1 MAGKNGEAAMPA
13 TVYLLGLCIF
23 AMATSEFM
31 VAGMM
36 PSLAAA
42 LGVSLP
48 AVGNLVSAFAAS
60 VVLGGPALTWLLRS
74 ARRKHSLIGLLLLFL
89 VGQAVGAL
97 AGDYQQ
103 MLWSRLICGVAQSAF
118 FGVALALAAELVGEQ
133 RVARAAAL
141 VLNGL
146 MLASVAGLP
155 LAAWVDQN
163 WGWRLSFWL
172 VAGMVALAAAG
183 IAALTP
189 SGARP
194 QALSLGEE
202 GRRLARPSLW
212 AAYLS
217 SGLIIGAVFAAF
229 TYLAPLF
236 TGSAASPP
244 RRCPG
249 CSLATG
255 WRRCSAICAAAGWR
269 TAIPARCCAAACWCC
284 LLPWWRWHRW
294 RNGRRRRRC
303 ACCCWAWPACR

>member
-1 MAGKNGEAAMPA
+1 M
-13 TVYLLGLCIF
+13 
-23 AMATSEFM
+23 
-31 VAGMM
+31 
-36 PSLAAA
+36 
-42 LGVSLP
+42 
-48 AVGNLVSAFAAS
+48 
-60 VVLGGPALTWLLRS
+60 
-74 ARRKHSLIGLLLLFL
+74 FL

-189 SGARP
+189 S
-194 QALSLGEE
+194 
-202 GRRLARPSLW
+202 
-212 AAYLS
+212 
-217 SGLIIGAVFAAF
+217 
-229 TYLAPLF
+229 
-236 TGSAASPP
+236 
-244 RRCPG
+244 
-249 CSLATG
+249 
-255 WRRCSAICAAAGWR
+255 
-269 TAIPARCCAAACWCC
+269 
-284 LLPWWRWHRW
+284 
-294 RNGRRRRRC
+294 
-303 ACCCWAWPACR
+303 